1 KPEEGG
7 IVLCIANPNALS
19 GGHAQE
25 LQSRFEASAFVN
37 AGGKHHQ
44 CVPIENHLPF
54 ERQLANHVADRPFM
68 RLSCSDEDAS
78 DGQWRDAPLAQ
89 GFNERRR
96 RWRGQGLRLTNRGLE
111 EQPPIFRYD
120 LVKDPQLWE
129 NRFEVLKLPS
139 GDEKQLKT
147 RLLQIFQGRQRG

>member
-1 KPEEGG
+1 
-7 IVLCIANPNALS
+7 
-19 GGHAQE
+19 
-25 LQSRFEASAFVN
+25 
-37 AGGKHHQ
+37 
-44 CVPIENHLPF
+44 
-54 ERQLANHVADRPFM
+54 
-68 RLSCSDEDAS
+68 
-78 DGQWRDAPLAQ
+78 
-89 GFNERRR
+89 RR

-147 RLLQIFQGRQRG
+147 RLLQIFQGRQRGLLHDARGRQGSVIVSCKCQRAHATPPLPFGEGRGEGNEYTAAGGYRSDQRAADSDRGRREAAAARLACRVNRRANAPPHRSMCGDARCV